1 MPGAGSPEQEREG
14 KRHGGAGSCSSRQS
28 GVTTAWSRV
37 RVNLEEAKGG
47 GETVAGGTAALAPLF
62 PPLLERTNELQ
73 ATSPALRRPTNGL
86 QDLALTA
93 RPFTSGPL
101 LLALDYPANSASS

>member
-47 GETVAGGTAALAPLF
+47 GEAVA
-62 PPLLERTNELQ
+62 
-73 ATSPALRRPTNGL
+73 
-86 QDLALTA
+86 
-93 RPFTSGPL
+93 
-101 LLALDYPANSASS
+101 